1 MLQEARVSFAGPIKA
16 LILFVMFLPVLL
28 IYQPAKAAS
37 TPVWTMNSGLNDAWF
52 DPEKDGQGF
61 LITVFPDLGLVSL
74 AWFTYDTELPPEDAA
89 AHLGNAGHRWLSAIG
104 PIEDNHAEL
113 NINITSG
120 GVFDTPTE
128 VQNTDPPGSDGS
140 MILTFE
146 NCASGTVEYDI
157 PSIGRQGTV
166 PIQRVVDDNRLLCE
180 TLVASAPNA
189 CVRPEPDLSQGV
201 DNPPIIRG
209 AIIPPEDIFDGG
221 PGPDGIPPLLTP
233 DFIQAPGAASLDA
246 QELVVGVKVND
257 DIRAYPH
264 NILNWH
270 EVVNDVFE
278 VAEGP
283 RQPATLSYCPLT
295 GSASVWKSVFEN
307 GNRTFGT
314 SGLLYNSNL
323 VMYDRE
329 TESLWSQMLERSIS
343 GILVARI
350 PERFQVVETTWGTW
364 QTMFPE
370 TKLLSTNTG
379 FSRNY
384 DRYPYGSFRE
394 NDNLL
399 FPVDNMD
406 DNRLHRKE
414 RVLGI
419 NVSTSSKAYPISN
432 FSNNVEVIN
441 DTVGDMQVVAAGSSG
456 LNFGVVFNRQLEDCT
471 VLDFEAVQDRLPVVM
486 RDNQGNEWDVF
497 GHAVSGTRMGQR
509 LQKTNSYIAYW
520 YAWTAFFPGA
530 DIHQ

>member
-1 MLQEARVSFAGPIKA
+1 
-16 LILFVMFLPVLL
+16 
-28 IYQPAKAAS
+28 
-37 TPVWTMNSGLNDAWF
+37 MNAGLNDAWF

-61 LITVFPDLGLVSL
+61 FVTVFPDLGVVSL
-74 AWFTYDTELPPEDAA
+74 AWFTYDTELPPEDAQA
-89 AHLGNAGHRWLSAIG
+89 RLGSAGHRWLTAIG
-104 PIEDNHAEL
+104 PIEDNHADMT
-113 NINITSG
+113 INITSG
-120 GVFDTPTE
+120 GVFDTVTE
-128 VQNTDPPGSDGS
+128 IQNTDPPGADGS
-140 MILTFE
+140 LALTFE
-146 NCASGTVEYDI
+146 NCSSGTIEYDI
-157 PSIGRQGTV
+157 PSIGQQGTV
-166 PIQRVVDDNRLLCE
+166 PIQRVVGENKLLCE

-189 CVRPEPDLSQGV
+189 CTRPEPDESQGI
-201 DNPPIIRG
+201 DNPPIRES
-209 AIIPPEDIFDGG
+209 AIIPSEDIFDGG

-233 DFIQAPGAASLDA
+233 DFIQSPDPASLDA
-246 QELVVGVKVND
+246 QELVVGVILDD

-264 NILNWH
+264 SILNWH
-270 EVVNDVFE
+270 EVVNDVL
-278 VAEGP
+278 VTDAAP
-283 RQPATLSYCPLT
+283 RLATTLSYCPLT
-295 GSASVWKSVFEN
+295 GSATMWESVFEN

-343 GILVARI
+343 GVLVARI
-350 PERFQVVETTWGTW
+350 PDRYQVVETTWGTW
-364 QTMFPE
+364 QAMYPE

-379 FSRNY
+379 FSRDY

-394 NDNLL
+394 NDNVL
-399 FPVDNMD
+399 FPVDNAD
-406 DNRLHRKE
+406 DNRLHPKE

-419 NVSTSSKAYPISN
+419 NVSTSSKTYPIKN
-432 FSNNVEVIN
+432 FANNIEVIN
-441 DTVGDMQVVAAGSSG
+441 DTVGDMQVVATGSSG

-471 VLDFEAVQDRLPVVM
+471 VLDFEAVQDQLPVVM

-497 GHAVSGTRMGQR
+497 GKAVSGARTGQR